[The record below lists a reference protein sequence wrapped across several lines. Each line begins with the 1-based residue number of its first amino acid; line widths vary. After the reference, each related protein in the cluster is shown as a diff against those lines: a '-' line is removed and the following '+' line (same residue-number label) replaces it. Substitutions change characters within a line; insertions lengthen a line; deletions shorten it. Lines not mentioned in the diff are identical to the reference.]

1 MPEWRRVRR
10 RPHGNGAVSCRRH
23 SALHANAHGW
33 QSPAIAAILP
43 RPEQDGGSVICLW
56 WAAGSDPKTQVD
68 VSTIAFIAGKMIY
81 SNLYAVH
88 EGDHT
93 LNELFDR
100 QQGNVAQNARV
111 NGG

>member
-1 MPEWRRVRR
+1 MP
-10 RPHGNGAVSCRRH
+10 GNGTGFMTVRTETRF
-23 SALHANAHGW
+23 LGVVGQEGHACYVGLI
-33 QSPAIAAILP
+33 QKIVT
-43 RPEQDGGSVICLW
+43 EFG
-56 WAAGSDPKTQVD
+56 DPKTQVD

-100 QQGNVAQNARV
+100 QQGNVARNVRV